1 MFWGRF
7 HHPLPPSRVTQLGHL
22 LVFRL
27 LAAFIYSLLSES
39 AAAQADREGVLV
51 LSADFELRQYTMHG
65 IIEAK
70 PEETA
75 LACRCL
81 RDAVAVAAD
90 DHPVLDAV
98 AMPPLTSEETAIV
111 AEHAA
116 LLETI
121 VDNIRFMERIARDKE
136 QGSVGPAA
144 LRERDYSIGPGLA
157 FLAERTGAAR
167 ALIVTGSHLAP
178 TGGRALFDFLVWATP
193 SPEAGELAVILADL
207 ASGEVI
213 WFRSNQEVYDG
224 LAFALLG
231 QGSRVDNQVVTDP
244 ERAEALFRDL
254 LASYR
259 GKR

>member
-1 MFWGRF
+1 MFGDWF
-7 HHPLPPSRVTQLGHL
+7 HHPLPPSRVAQLGHL
-22 LVFRL
+22 LVVGL
-27 LAAFIYSLLSES
+27 LAAFIYFLLSET
-39 AAAQADREGVLV
+39 AAGQGEPEGVLV
-51 LSADFELRQYTMHG
+51 LSANFELRQYTVHG
-65 IIEAK
+65 LVEAK

-81 RDAVAVAAD
+81 KDAVAVAAD
-90 DHPVLDAV
+90 DHPVLDFV
-98 AMPPLTSEETAIV
+98 AMPPLTAEEEAIV

-121 VDNIRFMERIARDKE
+121 VLNIRFMEGIERDKI

-144 LRERDYSIGPGLA
+144 LKERDYSVGPGLA
-157 FLAERTGAAR
+157 FLAERTGAAK

-178 TGGRALFDFLVWATP
+178 TGGRAVFDFLVWAAP
-193 SPEAGELAVILADL
+193 SPEAGELAVVLADL
-207 ASGEVI
+207 ATGEVE

-231 QGSRVDNQVVTDP
+231 QGSKVDNTIVTDP
-244 ERAEALFRDL
+244 ERAEHLFRDL

-259 GKR
+259 GGR